1 MPCRTYNYTKDI
13 KRILVTDLSEALL
26 FKKNMVPPA
35 GIFVEIESTS
45 EFDGWSNQELISEI
59 NRLRE
64 ILRVHD
70 EVKKRR
76 EALEKTG
83 GHELTSHFC

>member
-1 MPCRTYNYTKDI
+1 
-13 KRILVTDLSEALL
+13 
-26 FKKNMVPPA
+26 MVLPA

-45 EFDGWSNQELISEI
+45 EFDGWNNQELISEI

-64 ILRVHD
+64 MLRVHD

-76 EALEKTG
+76 EALEKASE
-83 GHELTSHFC
+83 HELTSHFC

>member
-1 MPCRTYNYTKDI
+1 
-13 KRILVTDLSEALL
+13 
-26 FKKNMVPPA
+26 MVLPA

-45 EFDGWSNQELISEI
+45 EFDGWNNQELISEI

-64 ILRVHD
+64 MLRVHD

-76 EALEKTG
+76 EALEETG
-83 GHELTSHFC
+83 EHELTSHFC

>member
-1 MPCRTYNYTKDI
+1 
-13 KRILVTDLSEALL
+13 
-26 FKKNMVPPA
+26 MVLPA

-76 EALEKTG
+76 EALEEIG
-83 GHELTSHFC
+83 EHELTSHFC

>member
-1 MPCRTYNYTKDI
+1 
-13 KRILVTDLSEALL
+13 
-26 FKKNMVPPA
+26 MVLPA

-76 EALEKTG
+76 EALEEIGDFTLLLK
-83 GHELTSHFC
+83 L